1 MAATVAVGLDLS
13 LRATGMVALCGATS
27 TWPKAT
33 GPQLIHSAVIETEE
47 LRGLVRI
54 ERVTDAV
61 QGFLNWLKG
70 RALGPDVVVIEGPA
84 FSRQMAHSLG
94 ELHGVVKLDI
104 ARRRS
109 RLVVVTAGPSVLKK
123 FCSGAGNADKNV
135 VMKRVA
141 TRWGFD
147 NDDDNICDA
156 YVAAMMGLCLYG
168 ELTPRSEQAQ
178 WQPKCEVIYA
188 GTSTASSAAATIR
201 AAVPRPMAGRVR
213 RRRIA

>member
-1 MAATVAVGLDLS
+1 MTVVVGLDLS
-13 LRATGMVALCGATS
+13 LRATGMVALHGATS
-27 TWPKAT
+27 TWPRAT

-61 QGFLNWLKG
+61 QGFLTWLHG

-104 ARRRS
+104 ARRRA
-109 RLVVVTAGPSVLKK
+109 RFVVITAGPSVLKK
-123 FCSGAGNADKNV
+123 FCTGTGNADKNV

-168 ELTPRSEQAQ
+168 ELTPRSEQTQ

-188 GTSTASSAAATIR
+188 GASGVAGGTAVHKLDA
-201 AAVPRPMAGRVR
+201 RPVAGRVR
-213 RRRIA
+213 RRRLAG